1 MEQGKMKKIGHWLN
15 GIKLRYKLALFYV
28 CFCFVPVM
36 ILFLFSFSQMRSVI
50 EDKEDINLKSYLYQS
65 VAAMDAKLKVYGNL
79 ADYIAF
85 DQSLAKV
92 FSREYETPYEQ
103 YEQVTQVVDPVLQ
116 SLKYFHDDVERITVY
131 TDNGMV
137 KHDTTIAPA
146 AEAADEDWYQEAQL
160 ATGLSWHVERRTKE
174 VCCARRMPTG
184 LEGRRAD
191 VLCIR
196 ADYEALFAPYEQTL
210 NSEYGI
216 FITDKVGEVLYE
228 GSRFSEEN
236 GGYRLSYPEF
246 VAQQGKGKESAY
258 SMICQDSEVTGWKIW
273 LYQPADIAG
282 DAMRPVSVMVALTVI
297 LCLFCAVAASF
308 VVSRLVSRRIERLT
322 GHMLEVEEGNLEEKQ
337 ESLELAAE
345 SEYGDE
351 IGVLYRSFAKM
362 LERLRTL
369 IQEVYVG
376 KLRQKE
382 SEMKALQAQIN
393 PHFLYNTLSLINWK
407 ALAAGETDI
416 SKMTLAMST
425 FYRTA
430 LNRGKN
436 TLSVEDEL
444 KNTRAYLEIQSMMH
458 DGDFDYTIDAEAEI
472 LSCQSLNL
480 ILQPLVENAIMHG
493 IETKTDGRGRI
504 EIKGWLEGGCVY
516 FTVQDNGVGMDRE
529 TAEKMLTMES
539 KGYGVRNVNERIR
552 LFYGE
557 AYAVTV
563 ESKIGAGTRMC
574 IHFPA
579 SSQKN
584 NINLK

>member
-1 MEQGKMKKIGHWLN
+1 MKKIGHWLN

-28 CFCFVPVM
+28 CFCFLPVM
-36 ILFLFSFSQMRSVI
+36 ILFLFSFGQMRGVI
-50 EDKEDINLKSYLYQS
+50 EDKEEINLKSYLYQS

-79 ADYIAF
+79 ADYVAF

-92 FSREYETPYEQ
+92 FSQEYETPYEQ

-116 SLKYFHDDVERITVY
+116 SLKYFHDDIERITVY

-146 AEAADEDWYQEAQL
+146 SEAAGEDWYQEAQL
-160 ATGLSWHVERRTKE
+160 ASGLSWHADREKKE
-174 VCCARRMPTG
+174 IFCARRMPTG
-184 LEGRRAD
+184 LEGHRAE
-191 VLCIR
+191 VLCIK
-196 ADYEALFAPYEQTL
+196 ADYEELFAPYEQTL

-216 FITDKVGEVLYE
+216 FITDKIGEVLYE
-228 GSRFSEEN
+228 GNRFSEEN
-236 GGYRLSYPEF
+236 SSCRLSYPDF
-246 VAQQGKGKESAY
+246 VAQQGKGGDSAY
-258 SMICQDSEVTGWKIW
+258 SMISQISEVTGWKIW
-273 LYQPADIAG
+273 LYQPSGIAG
-282 DAMRPVSVMVALTVI
+282 DAMRPVSVMVVLTVI
-297 LCLFCAVAASF
+297 LCLFGSAAASF
-308 VVSRLVSRRIERLT
+308 VVSRLVSRRVERLT
-322 GHMLEVEEGNLEEKQ
+322 GHMLEVEEGSLEEKQ

-351 IGVLYRSFAKM
+351 IGVLYRSFARM

-376 KLRQKE
+376 KIRQKE

-407 ALAAGETDI
+407 ALAAGEEDI

-458 DGDFDYTIDAEAEI
+458 DGDFDYVIDAEPEI
-472 LSCQSLNL
+472 LPFQSLNL

-504 EIKGWLEGGCVY
+504 EIRGWLEEGCVW
-516 FTVQDNGVGMDRE
+516 FTVQDNGVGMEKE
-529 TAEKMLTMES
+529 TAQKILTMES

-552 LFYGE
+552 LFYGD

-563 ESKIGAGTRMC
+563 ESEIGKGTKMC

>member
-1 MEQGKMKKIGHWLN
+1 MKKIGHWLN

-50 EDKEDINLKSYLYQS
+50 EDKEDINLKSYLYRS

-297 LCLFCAVAASF
+297 LCLFGAVAASF

-393 PHFLYNTLSLINWK
+393 PHFLYNTLDSIAWMCEEERSREAVEMVN
-407 ALAAGETDI
+407 ALARLFRISI
-416 SKMTLAMST
+416 SKGHELIPIEKEVEHARSYLKIQN
-425 FYRTA
+425 YRY
-430 LNRGKN
+430 KN
-436 TLSVEDEL
+436 QFTYSFEVDEECL
-444 KNTRAYLEIQSMMH
+444 PYYCNKIT
-458 DGDFDYTIDAEAEI
+458 
-472 LSCQSLNL
+472 
-480 ILQPLVENAIMHG
+480 LQPLIENAIYHG
-493 IETKTDGRGRI
+493 INRMIDEGEIIVRI
-504 EIKGWLEGGCVY
+504 YAKGEQVI
-516 FTVQDNGVGMDRE
+516 FEVEDNGVGMTQEQCSQILHSEPGDK
-529 TAEKMLTMES
+529 AGIGIK
-539 KGYGVRNVNERIR
+539 NVNDRIR
-552 LFYGE
+552 IYFGEQYGLSI
-557 AYAVTV
+557 
-563 ESKIGAGTRMC
+563 ESELDEGTKI
-574 IHFPA
+574 I
-579 SSQKN
+579 
-584 NINLK
+584 INMPKIREDTLE

>member
-196 ADYEALFAPYEQTL
+196 ADYEALFAPYEQVK
-210 NSEYGI
+210 
-216 FITDKVGEVLYE
+216 FF
-228 GSRFSEEN
+228 RMQPFST
-236 GGYRLSYPEF
+236 P
-246 VAQQGKGKESAY
+246 
-258 SMICQDSEVTGWKIW
+258 
-273 LYQPADIAG
+273 
-282 DAMRPVSVMVALTVI
+282 
-297 LCLFCAVAASF
+297 
-308 VVSRLVSRRIERLT
+308 
-322 GHMLEVEEGNLEEKQ
+322 
-337 ESLELAAE
+337 
-345 SEYGDE
+345 
-351 IGVLYRSFAKM
+351 
-362 LERLRTL
+362 
-369 IQEVYVG
+369 
-376 KLRQKE
+376 
-382 SEMKALQAQIN
+382 
-393 PHFLYNTLSLINWK
+393 
-407 ALAAGETDI
+407 
-416 SKMTLAMST
+416 
-425 FYRTA
+425 
-430 LNRGKN
+430 
-436 TLSVEDEL
+436 
-444 KNTRAYLEIQSMMH
+444 
-458 DGDFDYTIDAEAEI
+458 
-472 LSCQSLNL
+472 L
-480 ILQPLVENAIMHG
+480 IL
-493 IETKTDGRGRI
+493 
-504 EIKGWLEGGCVY
+504 
-516 FTVQDNGVGMDRE
+516 VG
-529 TAEKMLTMES
+529 A
-539 KGYGVRNVNERIR
+539 
-552 LFYGE
+552 
-557 AYAVTV
+557 AV
-563 ESKIGAGTRMC
+563 S
-574 IHFPA
+574 
-579 SSQKN
+579 
-584 NINLK
+584 